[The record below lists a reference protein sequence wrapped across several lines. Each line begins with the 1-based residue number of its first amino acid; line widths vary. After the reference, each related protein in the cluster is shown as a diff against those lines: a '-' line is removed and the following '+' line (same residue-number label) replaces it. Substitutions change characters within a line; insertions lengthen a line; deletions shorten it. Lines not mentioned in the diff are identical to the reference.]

1 MKQRWPRVL
10 HNNRALNDAPANLK
24 MLKDRSLE
32 IDWFQGWL
40 VPWQLCQLKFCSGK
54 VDVDPTI
61 SMCYTPQTWWWQLK
75 YFWIFTPKIGEDE
88 PILTHIFQLGWNHQ
102 LVMLHTFDV
111 FFCSLFSWSL
121 VFFPKMTDWHPHLLV
136 NWPANIETI
145 QIGAFEDMIRT
156 KSLLSQHGSGQ
167 FITTNPPRSPQMV
180 VKSKGIAPK
189 MAETIRLRI

>member
-1 MKQRWPRVL
+1 MGRWTLTQLFQCVTR
-10 HNNRALNDAPANLK
+10 LK
-24 MLKDRSLE
+24 LGGGNSN
-32 IDWFQGWL
+32 IFG
-40 VPWQLCQLKFCSGK
+40 
-54 VDVDPTI
+54 
-61 SMCYTPQTWWWQLK
+61 
-75 YFWIFTPKIGEDE
+75 IFTPKIGEDE